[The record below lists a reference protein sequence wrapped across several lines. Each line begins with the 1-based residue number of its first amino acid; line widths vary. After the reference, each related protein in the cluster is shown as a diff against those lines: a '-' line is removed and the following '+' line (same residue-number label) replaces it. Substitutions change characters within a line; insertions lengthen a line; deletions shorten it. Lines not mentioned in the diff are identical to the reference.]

1 MFAILVIF
9 AIVCL
14 AVAAF
19 DEPST
24 QALALGAGRQ
34 VWVANAVVRS
44 VAFLTA
50 AFLLALA
57 SRI

>member
-1 MFAILVIF
+1 MVAILIIF
-9 AIVCL
+9 AIGCM

-24 QALALGAGRQ
+24 EALTLYSSRQ

-44 VAFLTA
+44 VAFTTA

-57 SRI
+57 SRL

>member
-1 MFAILVIF
+1 MFVIHVIF

-24 QALALGAGRQ
+24 DALTLSSGRH
-34 VWVANAVVRS
+34 VWIANAIVRA
-44 VAFLTA
+44 VAFATA

-57 SRI
+57 SMT